1 MYDGTFTCMFSPRFG
16 NGILV
21 YWAIALDQAT
31 LASVKGCCCFIVIV
45 IVVVGADEKIQT
57 TVTGDRRFSIK
68 CVCKSVVK
76 CIVLAVVGVV
86 GERVI
91 NIYR

>member
-1 MYDGTFTCMFSPRFG
+1 MFSPRFG